1 MEMKMKFKTS
11 MLLGLIAIGVF
22 FAVTAY
28 LYPGLPDPMP
38 SHWNAMGEIDGYMA
52 KPWGAYLLPLL
63 TLAIWFLF
71 LVVAYISP
79 QGFRLDKFM
88 PVVGILQL
96 ATTGFMIGVGALVL
110 LSSQGNSINAGNFIA
125 PGLGILLI
133 VVGNYMSKLRKN
145 FFMGIKTPW
154 TLASDEV
161 WDRTHRLAGKTFV
174 LGGIAMM
181 FFPLVPKEWY
191 IVSVVLLAS
200 LTPVVYSFVIYK
212 QLEGFVPE
220 KDED

>member
-1 MEMKMKFKTS
+1 MNFKTS
-11 MLLGLIAIGVF
+11 MTLGLIGIALL

-38 SHWNAMGEIDGYMA
+38 SHWNLSGEVDGHMSL
-52 KPWGAYLLPLL
+52 PWGAYILPICALGTWL
-63 TLAIWFLF
+63 LF

-96 ATTGFMIGVGALVL
+96 ATTGFMIGISVIVL
-110 LSSQGNSINAGNFIA
+110 LAAKGYDIRMENFIGPA
-125 PGLGILLI
+125 MGLLFIIL
-133 VVGNYMSKLRKN
+133 GNYMGKLRKN

-174 LGGIAMM
+174 TGGILLL
-181 FFPLVPKEWY
+181 FFPLVNKEWY
-191 IVSVVLLAS
+191 LVAAILFAAV
-200 LTPVVYSFVIYK
+200 TPVVYSFVIYK